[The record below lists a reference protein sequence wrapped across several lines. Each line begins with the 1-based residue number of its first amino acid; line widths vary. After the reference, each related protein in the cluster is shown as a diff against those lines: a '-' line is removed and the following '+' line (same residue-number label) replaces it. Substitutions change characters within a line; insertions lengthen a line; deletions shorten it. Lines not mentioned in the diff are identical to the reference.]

1 MNHLYCRQYVGR
13 SSLRLLYA
21 RPSKSKSTR
30 IVINCN
36 DETLSSANEAAR
48 SITQER
54 KFSEMDDENEQTMDE
69 HLSVTG
75 NSTERGVDKKVPAGH
90 VNVELPPGFQD
101 ENLFSYYSGLAESN
115 LMVTKT
121 SKLTALGVAEGTNPH
136 VVVHHFD
143 EALSKAEAHQTMGHQ
158 STPKRKSTEG
168 HEITSARPEYL
179 SKLTPIAA
187 VSRSLSNPFSKV
199 RLSASYLPIPHAS
212 DTTDDEDSSEKVATS
227 LIKTKRQRPP
237 IVARLERQ
245 SNETGGRPPLSSK
258 KRQLQLPTSSNRI
271 IANRKLDLES
281 SETECDTIPD
291 IPKEP
296 DALKEDTTEGP
307 ALQIIQSYT
316 NVVYCWD
323 ALKLGEEL
331 GSAALNDFFASANEG
346 ITVPKLNARQVLQ
359 IISSMRVK
367 TVLPPP
373 QSKLHKVVHK
383 ARLIQEDYTA
393 LDHDISLKS
402 TSPMVPYE
410 KLEKVYETMCL
421 QDIDDGSANRREV
434 QYMNIDSLMEKFR
447 SFENH
452 ACDLKMREE
461 EVMAMAK
468 QLGGGLIDKNLVY
481 RTMGYRDA
489 QENMNHAEV
498 HPADSKTGILA
509 ASI

>member
-1 MNHLYCRQYVGR
+1 M
-13 SSLRLLYA
+13 
-21 RPSKSKSTR
+21 
-30 IVINCN
+30 
-36 DETLSSANEAAR
+36 
-48 SITQER
+48 
-54 KFSEMDDENEQTMDE
+54 
-69 HLSVTG
+69 
-75 NSTERGVDKKVPAGH
+75 
-90 VNVELPPGFQD
+90 
-101 ENLFSYYSGLAESN
+101 LF
-115 LMVTKT
+115 
-121 SKLTALGVAEGTNPH
+121 
-136 VVVHHFD
+136 
-143 EALSKAEAHQTMGHQ
+143 
-158 STPKRKSTEG
+158 R
-168 HEITSARPEYL
+168 
-179 SKLTPIAA
+179 
-187 VSRSLSNPFSKV
+187 
-199 RLSASYLPIPHAS
+199 
-212 DTTDDEDSSEKVATS
+212 
-227 LIKTKRQRPP
+227 
-237 IVARLERQ
+237 
-245 SNETGGRPPLSSK
+245 
-258 KRQLQLPTSSNRI
+258 
-271 IANRKLDLES
+271 
-281 SETECDTIPD
+281 
-291 IPKEP
+291 
-296 DALKEDTTEGP
+296 
-307 ALQIIQSYT
+307 
-316 NVVYCWD
+316 
-323 ALKLGEEL
+323 
-331 GSAALNDFFASANEG
+331 SANEG

-498 HPADSKTGILA
+498 HPADSKTGVLA